1 MRRHRST
8 VLWYN
13 GQIQHTA
20 PLITTA
26 YNNARLRNV
35 TGNDEATFSF
45 DVTAPRPHE
54 NKTGINLGAPKA
66 ESEQIRSQN
75 TYRVLLPKVL
85 RSIFFPLVSSLM
97 CSNFV
102 LFPIAE
108 RALLVKH
115 LQLLTGL
122 SPALYWAMNF
132 IFDFMFYMGTAVSV
146 LIPLAFFE
154 EGTLT
159 STDIRLIFILNL
171 LHGYAAL
178 PLIYI
183 ASFFFDS
190 PGLGFTALSIIMFVV
205 SSMGCLGE
213 VFMEHYASE
222 VNSAFLSA
230 VVGMAPQV
238 VRLLPSCS
246 YSRGMTK
253 ILQLAS
259 ENYVCRV
266 GGAELDSQC
275 NSKVAESKLSLQKCC
290 KHASSPD
297 RMEYVIQPFDVHPY
311 SAFYEVATLSVEG
324 AALMVVLLL
333 LEYYIAKIE
342 RALTAL
348 EPECY
353 EQDLVPFADKPV
365 QAALPS
371 ITRHKSVKSGKHLDA
386 DVVEEDRL
394 VATLVK
400 AQAVEADVAPLAA
413 MLHDAHMPSA
423 KTQPVPVGHSK
434 RASVTL
440 ASSRLPATDTK
451 APEAPLV
458 DVAPVSNMKRMLVV
472 QRLQKTY
479 GYCDVNPVLQGLS
492 FTVATGE
499 CFGLLGVNGV
509 GKTTTFRILTGDILP
524 HAGDAY
530 IGSCSLVNDTRE
542 KTLQIEDST
551 SEFILH
557 PHLAYSFS
565 GTSATAP
572 QKDGLL
578 DILTGTETL
587 VLFAR
592 LRGIAITQQYL
603 DTLLDVFCLG
613 EIAGQLVST
622 MSAGHRR
629 KLSLCVSM
637 IGVPPLLLLDEP
649 YAGVSSTSRK
659 RIVDA
664 VGEIQ
669 RLAKI
674 SIVLSSH
681 NLSDVKFLCN
691 RVAILGEGKL
701 QCLGSLSHLQ
711 RKFGKGYTIVVKTL
725 PDRKLDVSYQR
736 DVSMA
741 VTETFDQAELVYTYE
756 GMMEFR
762 MSRVEIPWSEMF
774 ARMARIK
781 KRFKLQDFYI
791 SDTSLEQL
799 FLSVTRKQARESA
812 AAVAAQQQQVPV
824 MGHTMATTLGI

>member
-1 MRRHRST
+1 MADTIGSEATLLARLRAVFTKRSIHVWRERRMPLFSWVLPPLLLWLLFVLEYWGLRGSLRDVQNVGETLRYAFPDVFVFAIGFAQADKEQLFRERYFEPMFDNERQYDIIGVDVDTDVAQGLLEYASAKFFKYVFNVHFGYQITKAAGT

-159 STDIRLIFILNL
+159 STDILTREVWKSVVVPALTFANSVLCL
-171 LHGYAAL
+171 SSGTRQSLEVRQWDADRAAL
-178 PLIYI
+178 VVNRGVPNE
-183 ASFFFDS
+183 AVQGEVGWSFFEAREAVPELAYEYRLSHLPDGRWVLEVYKYIHFVHQHKVGS
-190 PGLGFTALSIIMFVV
+190 THKTPGGALRRRTGPTYRETSVGQEDQA
-205 SSMGCLGE
+205 SMGCLGE

-297 RMEYVIQPFDVHPY
+297 RMEYVIQPFDVHPH

-479 GYCDVNPVLQGLS
+479 GYCDVNPVLQGPS
-492 FTVATGE
+492 HGIATTI
-499 CFGLLGVNGV
+499 GLRPEH
-509 GKTTTFRILTGDILP
+509 RIAL
-524 HAGDAY
+524 
-530 IGSCSLVNDTRE
+530 
-542 KTLQIEDST
+542 
-551 SEFILH
+551 
-557 PHLAYSFS
+557 LA
-565 GTSATAP
+565 TPIATAFSS
-572 QKDGLL
+572 LL
-578 DILTGTETL
+578 RRSPTATAAFHPSIPTL
-587 VLFAR
+587 SMLLIRSTAAHRR
-592 LRGIAITQQYL
+592 LDLISFVCR
-603 DTLLDVFCLG
+603 LDV
-613 EIAGQLVST
+613 A
-622 MSAGHRR
+622 RR
-629 KLSLCVSM
+629 
-637 IGVPPLLLLDEP
+637 PLLLYDDARPPRSILIRE
-649 YAGVSSTSRK
+649 TK
-659 RIVDA
+659 RC
-664 VGEIQ
+664 
-669 RLAKI
+669 
-674 SIVLSSH
+674 S
-681 NLSDVKFLCN
+681 
-691 RVAILGEGKL
+691 
-701 QCLGSLSHLQ
+701 
-711 RKFGKGYTIVVKTL
+711 
-725 PDRKLDVSYQR
+725 P
-736 DVSMA
+736 
-741 VTETFDQAELVYTYE
+741 
-756 GMMEFR
+756 
-762 MSRVEIPWSEMF
+762 
-774 ARMARIK
+774 
-781 KRFKLQDFYI
+781 
-791 SDTSLEQL
+791 
-799 FLSVTRKQARESA
+799 
-812 AAVAAQQQQVPV
+812 
-824 MGHTMATTLGI
+824 